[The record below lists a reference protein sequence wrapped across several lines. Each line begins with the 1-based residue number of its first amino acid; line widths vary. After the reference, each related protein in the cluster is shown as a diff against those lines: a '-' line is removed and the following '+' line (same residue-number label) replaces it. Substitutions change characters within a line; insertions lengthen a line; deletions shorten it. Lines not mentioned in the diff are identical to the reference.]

1 MSSEEISV
9 AEEITAA
16 RMHADGC
23 SESLRE
29 LVGMIMED
37 EGLQMSSIPEDAK
50 TLYIELLHCIAEI
63 N

>member
-1 MSSEEISV
+1 
-9 AEEITAA
+9 
-16 RMHADGC
+16 MHADGC
-23 SESLRE
+23 SESFRE